1 VTREAIWKIDVKEI
15 AMSKPSDTK
24 VLARERKAKAAAGVD
39 RRRFFLMGGSAA
51 VAAAAAVPLSSEAAA
66 EESQAERVKARY
78 KETDHVKNY
87 YRVNRY

>member
-1 VTREAIWKIDVKEI
+1 MMWWCRCGSSCEPQQLVPMGRDVLCVDDAADQRRE
-15 AMSKPSDTK
+15 T
-24 VLARERKAKAAAGVD
+24 
-39 RRRFFLMGGSAA
+39 RRRLLIRQQVELAFLDIANA
-51 VAAAAAVPLSSEAAA
+51 RSEAEA